1 MSRWVALDWGTSS
14 LRAALLDGDG
24 SVLEQRNAPQGI
36 LHVPAGGFPQ
46 AFASIVDRW
55 NLPPGTLC
63 LASGMVGSR
72 QGWREAPYAPCPADA
87 TDLAARLAWI
97 DDAPQGLR
105 VGIVPGVS
113 TDAGGLPDVLRGEE
127 VQVLG
132 ALALLGRDDGTF
144 VLPGTHSKWVEVREG
159 RLVRFST
166 FMTGEVY
173 GLLRRHSILARTLPE
188 DDGPLDEA
196 AFLQGVQHARRAQG
210 LLHGAFSARTLA
222 LFDWLAADA
231 APSYLSGLVIGEEL
245 RARDLANTGLDPVV
259 VANPALTRRYQ
270 LGLAVYGLR
279 AVVPPGEP
287 TWNGLHRIARA
298 LESTG

>member
-1 MSRWVALDWGTSS
+1 MSRWVGLDWGTSS
-14 LRAALLDGDG
+14 LRAALLDADG
-24 SVLEQRNAPQGI
+24 SVLDHHEAPQGI
-36 LHVPAGGFPQ
+36 LHVAAGGFPDV
-46 AFASIVDRW
+46 FASIVRGW
-55 NLPPGTLC
+55 SLPRGTLC

-72 QGWREAPYAPCPADA
+72 QGWREAPYAPCPAGA
-87 TDLAARLAWI
+87 ADLAARLAWI
-97 DDAPQGLR
+97 DEAPGGLR

-132 ALALLGRDDGTF
+132 ALALLGREDGTF
-144 VLPGTHSKWVEVREG
+144 VLPGTHSKWVDVRGG
-159 RLVRFST
+159 RLAAFAT

-173 GLLRRHSILARTLPE
+173 GLLRRHSILARTMPE

-245 RARDLANTGLDPVV
+245 RACDLANTGLDPVV
-259 VANPALTRRYQ
+259 VANPALTRRYR
-270 LGLAVYGLR
+270 LALSVYGVH
-279 AVVPPGEP
+279 AVVPTGEP
-287 TWNGLHRIARA
+287 AWSGLHRIARA